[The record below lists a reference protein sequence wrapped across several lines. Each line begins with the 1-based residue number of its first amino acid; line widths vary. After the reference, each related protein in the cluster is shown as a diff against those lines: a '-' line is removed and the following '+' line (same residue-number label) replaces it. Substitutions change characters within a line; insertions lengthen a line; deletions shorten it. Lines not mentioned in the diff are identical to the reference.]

1 MRITIWDM
9 DFYYKKSFLPH
20 PKAMKISS
28 FHKQQGDL
36 INFVT
41 EDSHI
46 KMVYDLFYVIR
57 EKSSTK
63 RVPGF
68 LMDDKRA
75 RLIGATFK
83 YFDNVWDIDA
93 VIAACRPDYML
104 YPEKTERDA
113 YYNANIIQLYHNGVK
128 LPVIQPFENTIK
140 HHKKTLVIDKEFWDV
155 SDENIELSLQELSQ
169 YKYIAF
175 SAPIKLKKII
185 KNDTILNLFLKL
197 DFSPGTIFKFQNN
210 IGSTF
215 SEVKEMMSFI
225 EKLKEKN
232 PDVYISAIPIRA
244 VSCDHWE
251 SRAAAVDDLERCL
264 QIMNEAKMRRVHVN
278 IIAPNRRE
286 IETPYWYFFEPI
298 EAWSKQ
304 FEDKSY
310 IEFMLH
316 SSVERFNLPWYAILN
331 DSMK

>member
-41 EDSHI
+41 EGSHI

-225 EKLKEKN
+225 EKLKEKILMFILVLFQYVRFPVIIGN
-232 PDVYISAIPIRA
+232 LVR
-244 VSCDHWE
+244 
-251 SRAAAVDDLERCL
+251 L
-264 QIMNEAKMRRVHVN
+264 Q
-278 IIAPNRRE
+278 
-286 IETPYWYFFEPI
+286 
-298 EAWSKQ
+298 
-304 FEDKSY
+304 
-310 IEFMLH
+310 
-316 SSVERFNLPWYAILN
+316 
-331 DSMK
+331 SMI